1 MPQTEKE
8 MLVTIALPYANGDLH
23 LGHLLEAIQA
33 DIFVRYHKMRKQ
45 TCYFVSG
52 EDAHG
57 TAIMLAAQKLNLPPE
72 KYVEEIK
79 VKHEADFQRFLI
91 DFDRFGS
98 SHSSENQRFSEM
110 IYKKLHSK
118 EYIFEKN
125 IEQYFDTEANLFLS
139 DRFIK
144 GTCPNPKCQ
153 SKDQYGDGCEVCGA
167 NYSPADLKDPK
178 SAVSGS
184 TPVLKS
190 TQHLFFNL
198 PELAQT
204 LQEWITQTPLQ
215 TGVKNKLQEW
225 FDSGLKAW
233 DISRDAPYFGFP
245 IPEHPDKY
253 FYVWMDA
260 PIGYMSIF
268 KQLCDQQHIDFAP
281 YWQKDSA
288 SKTELYHFIGKDIM
302 YFHTLFWPA
311 MLIGADFKTP
321 DNVFVHGFL
330 TIDGQKMSKSRGTF
344 ILASQYEQHLNPE
357 FLRYYF
363 AAKLNENIEDI
374 DLNLSDFMTRINAD
388 LIGKVVNIASR
399 CAMFINKYFNHKL
412 SAECIAPELFQEFV
426 QTGESISSYFAS
438 RQYSKAIKEIMQ
450 LADMANQ
457 YIDEQKPWALIKEAD
472 NHTFVQ
478 EICSMGLNLF
488 LLLITYLKPILP
500 KTAENTEKFFNISP
514 LTFDERDKP
523 LINHPINLYQPLLQ
537 RITQEQIDALKNT
550 IKKSET
556 PAMINT
562 PSTIEP
568 LFAEI
573 NYDDFAK
580 VDLRI
585 GKIIHAENVE
595 GAEKL
600 LKLMIDIGTG
610 QRQIFAGIKSAY
622 QPEDLVGK
630 LTVVVANL
638 APRKM
643 RFGLSEGMVL
653 AAGPGGKDLFI
664 LEPHAGAMPGMRVK

>member
-1 MPQTEKE
+1 MPQIEKE

-33 DIFVRYHKMRKQ
+33 DIWVRFHKMRKK

-57 TAIMLAAQKLNLPPE
+57 TAIMLAAQKLNVPPE

-79 VKHEADFQRFLI
+79 NKHEGDFRKFYI
-91 DFDRFGS
+91 DFDRFDS
-98 SHSSENQRFSEM
+98 SHSTENQRFSEM
-110 IYKKLHSK
+110 IFKKLKAKNVLFDK
-118 EYIFEKN
+118 E
-125 IEQYFDTEANLFLS
+125 IEQFFDTQANLFLS

-153 SKDQYGDGCEVCGA
+153 SKDQYGDGCEVCGM

-178 SAVSGS
+178 SAISGS
-184 TPVLKS
+184 TPILKK
-190 TQHLFFNL
+190 TQHIFFNL
-198 PELAQT
+198 PELSST
-204 LQEWITQTPLQ
+204 LQQWITQTPLQ
-215 TGVKNKLQEW
+215 QGIKNKLQEW
-225 FDSGLKAW
+225 FESGLKPW

-245 IPEHPDKY
+245 IPENPDKY

-260 PIGYMSIF
+260 PISYMSIF
-268 KQLCDQQHIDFAP
+268 KQLCDQKHIDFAP
-281 YWQKDSA
+281 YWQKDGIT
-288 SKTELYHFIGKDIM
+288 KTELYHFIGKDIM

-311 MLIGADFKTP
+311 MLIGADFRTP

-363 AAKLNENIEDI
+363 AAKLNENIEDL
-374 DLNLSDFMTRINAD
+374 DLNFSDFMTRINAD
-388 LIGKVVNIASR
+388 LIGKIVNIASR
-399 CAMFINKYFNHKL
+399 CAMFINKYFDNKL
-412 SAECIAPELFQEFV
+412 SSECIAPELFQEFV
-426 QTGESISSYFAS
+426 NEGNSIAECFSQ
-438 RQYSKAIKEIMQ
+438 RQYSRAIRDIMQ
-450 LADMANQ
+450 LADKANQ
-457 YIDEQKPWALIKEAD
+457 YIDEQKPWALIKD
-472 NHTFVQ
+472 PNNHGFVQ
-478 EICSMGLNLF
+478 EICSVGLNLF

-500 KTAENTEKFFNISP
+500 KTAEKTEKFFNISP
-514 LTFDERDKP
+514 INFEDRDKP
-523 LINHPINLYQPLLQ
+523 LINHPINPYQPLLQ
-537 RITQEQIDALKNT
+537 RITQDQIDALKNSLT
-550 IKKSET
+550 KSENISKT
-556 PAMINT
+556 VSNPNL
-562 PSTIEP
+562 EP
-568 LFAEI
+568 IFAEI

-580 VDLRI
+580 IDLRI
-585 GKIIHAENVE
+585 AKIVHAEHVE

-600 LKLMIDIGTG
+600 LKIMVDIGSE

-622 QPEDLVGK
+622 QPEDLIGK
-630 LTVVVANL
+630 LTVIVANL

-643 RFGLSEGMVL
+643 RFGLSEGMIL

-664 LEPHAGAMPGMRVK
+664 LEPHAGATPGMRVK